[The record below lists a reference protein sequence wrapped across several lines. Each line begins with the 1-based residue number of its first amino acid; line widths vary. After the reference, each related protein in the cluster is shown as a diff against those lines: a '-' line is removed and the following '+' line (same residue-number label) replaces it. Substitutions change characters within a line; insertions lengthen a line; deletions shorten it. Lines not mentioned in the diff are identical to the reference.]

1 MSVKATVKYTQFIDL
16 ETAILEVED
25 KISAALSVIGSGT
38 ASRLAPVDTGNLSRS
53 IGYSNKFNQTGTLV
67 GRPKETAEAEWGTT
81 TEYAPYVEFGTASP
95 NRKAQPFMG
104 PSKAAVSDALPR
116 VGKKYGEDL

>member
-1 MSVKATVKYTQFIDL
+1 MSIKASVKYTQFIDL
-16 ETAILEVED
+16 KTAIPGVED
-25 KISAALSVIGSGT
+25 KISAELSVIGAGT
-38 ASRLAPVDTGNLSRS
+38 ASRFSAVDTGNLRRT
-53 IGYSNKFNQTGTLV
+53 IGYSNKFNQTGSLV

-81 TEYAPYVEFGTASP
+81 TEYGPYVEFGTV
-95 NRKAQPFMG
+95 NQEAQPFMG